1 METLTEVL
9 PPSGEKPLPACP
21 RISTLTLVML
31 VSMAVMAAL
40 FSIWP
45 GLDLA
50 VSAWFWD
57 PVIADFVGD
66 HVPLIDAMFDIIP
79 HLSAFIIVALLLA
92 FIASQFDRGANG
104 RQRRICCAYLVLVLA
119 LGPGLVIDVVLK
131 DYWGR
136 ARPAKITTFG
146 GHANFSAA
154 LLPSDQCRNNCSF
167 VSGHAS
173 AGFFFVSLGFLGG
186 RAARLRWTLIGLTLG
201 GIAGLGR
208 VSQGGHFLS
217 DVIFSF
223 YCTWF
228 TAWLVWIVFRHF
240 GWMQDASESAN
251 QVRR

>member
-1 METLTEVL
+1 MDTPDRSAQLEQS
-9 PPSGEKPLPACP
+9 PPSTGRP
-21 RISTLTLVML
+21 RISTLTLLML
-31 VSMAVMAAL
+31 LSMMVMAAV
-40 FSIWP
+40 FSLWP

-50 VSAWFWD
+50 VSALFWD
-57 PVIADFVGD
+57 PGIDGFVGD
-66 HVPLIDAMFDIIP
+66 HLPLIHAMYGIIP
-79 HLSAFIIVALLLA
+79 PLSAFIIVTLILA
-92 FIASQFDRGANG
+92 FIASQFDRSANG
-104 RQRRICCAYLVLVLA
+104 RQRRIYCAYLVVVLA

-146 GHANFSAA
+146 GNATFSAA
-154 LLPSDQCRNNCSF
+154 LLPSDQCNTNCSF

-186 RAARLRWTLIGLTLG
+186 RAARLRWTLIGLALG

-208 VSQGGHFLS
+208 ITQGGHFLS

-228 TAWLVWIVFRHF
+228 SAWLVWVVFQHF
-240 GWMQDASESAN
+240 GCLRDTVKKPQ
-251 QVRR
+251 Q